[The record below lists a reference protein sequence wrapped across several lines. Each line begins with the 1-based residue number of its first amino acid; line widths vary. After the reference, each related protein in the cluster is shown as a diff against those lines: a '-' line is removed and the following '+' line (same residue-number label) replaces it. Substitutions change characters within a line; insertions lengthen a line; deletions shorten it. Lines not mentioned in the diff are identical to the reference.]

1 MTWTANP
8 SIRFVNGKP
17 HRSADRAARVSAM
30 RRPASAAL
38 AALLLSLVCA
48 GVGGAESDAAA
59 AAAASGPEE
68 VLRARD
74 ALEKPRSPSDEHG
87 VLGEHDPRVR
97 AWHASLRAGVEQAWS
112 EAQMCPATWDHLPES
127 KRRILQLVDTTYSG
141 YNYPGSEGR
150 EDRPYVLPLQI
161 PPPQLPPIPPI
172 PPPHPLVV
180 GAAFRASPDAPVDLF
195 VEYRG
200 AGPLFDS
207 VDRYY
212 HGFDR
217 DALNVTDFSAVADP
231 PPHETHTHTQ
241 ITDAPANATSV
252 FVRLADAGGLALS
265 RLAEVPIAPFSRLN
279 WGPGNTIA
287 VQVRTLFELTSAMR
301 DPSVGRIELQRH
313 IGLRGAALP
322 AIAAGRDVTIVG
334 ACDNADGPRDVEAR
348 SVEDASSRRRLTQA
362 ARMNAD
368 GRDPYSAY
376 PNAFGDLYG
385 PEAQTLVYK
394 DIAEILNLQR
404 FLNETPPFVLEEH
417 PDWPVY
423 PAVETLH
430 YAWDEDAYDRSKETL
445 YASFERGT
453 RFDARRPIEYFAAG
467 TTFAFGGNASAV
479 GPLGGPGMDVPGNV
493 GAATGAYVVPLADRC
508 VIDGL
513 RESALFTVG
522 DAESPDCRWPAPRAR
537 RFQPAQGGAVPAAAA
552 VASSLSVPT
561 RRRWYD
567 DGASGTPR
575 DAEDTRDG
583 SAFAKIST
591 ATGSFS
597 PWANDNA
604 RTPRPRGPQDPEAL
618 GEFRE
623 RARRCGRLS
632 LENLV
637 LRGGWSETGGA
648 AALVAGGELRVKD
661 CVVEGHRTGVAAGR
675 GGAVANRGGRL
686 DISRSVF
693 RENVARRGRNG
704 TDAVAPD
711 RLAENPGDNVYH
723 FHSGSL
729 QVDRRS
735 RFDGRPWRVDAATEE
750 TGA

>member
-1 MTWTANP
+1 
-8 SIRFVNGKP
+8 
-17 HRSADRAARVSAM
+17 M

-48 GVGGAESDAAA
+48 GVGGAESDEAA

-97 AWHASLRAGVEQAWS
+97 EWHASWRTGVEQAWS
-112 EAQMCPATWDHLPES
+112 EAHMCPATWDHLPES

-141 YNYPGSEGR
+141 YNYPGSEGV

-161 PPPQLPPIPPI
+161 PPPAPSHPSPPPQPPSPPPMPPIPPI

-180 GAAFRASPDAPVDLF
+180 GMAFRTRPGALVDLH
-195 VEYRG
+195 VDYRG
-200 AGPLFDS
+200 VGPLFDS

-217 DALNVTDFSAVADP
+217 DALNVTNFSAVADP
-231 PPHETHTHTQ
+231 PPHETHSHTQ
-241 ITDAPANATSV
+241 ITGAPANATSV
-252 FVRLADAGGLALS
+252 FVRLADADGLALS
-265 RLAEVPIAPFSRLN
+265 RLAEVPITPGSRLEGQ

-287 VQVRTLFELTSAMR
+287 VQVRTLWELVSAMR

-313 IGLRGAALP
+313 VGLRGAPLP
-322 AIAAGRDVTIVG
+322 AIAAGRDVTVVG
-334 ACDNADGPRDVEAR
+334 RCDNATGPRDVAAA
-348 SVEDASSRRRLTQA
+348 SSGSSRRRLTQA
-362 ARMNAD
+362 VYSSAVK
-368 GRDPYSAY
+368 DPYSAY

-385 PEAQTLVYK
+385 REAQTLIYK
-394 DIAEILNLQR
+394 HIAEILNLQR
-404 FLNETPPFVLEEH
+404 FLNETPPFILEEH

-430 YAWDEDAYDRSKETL
+430 YAWDEDAYEHSETL
-445 YASFERGT
+445 YRSFERGT

-467 TTFAFGGNASAV
+467 TTYAFGGDAQAV

-493 GAATGAYVVPLADRC
+493 DAATGTYVVPLSNRC

-513 RESALFTVG
+513 DTSSLFTVG
-522 DAESPDCRWPAPRAR
+522 DADQDDCRWPAPRPAR
-537 RFQPAQGGAVPAAAA
+537 FEPAQGGAVPAAAS
-552 VASSLSVPT
+552 VASSAS
-561 RRRWYD
+561 RRARRWYD
-567 DGASGTPR
+567 DSSGAWVEETHSFV
-575 DAEDTRDG
+575 E
-583 SAFAKIST
+583 T

-597 PWANDNA
+597 PWGNDNA
-604 RTPRPRGPQDPEAL
+604 RTPKPRGPQNPEAL
-618 GEFRE
+618 GEFRT

-648 AALVAGGELRVKD
+648 AAVVAGGELRMKD
-661 CVVEGHRTGVAAGR
+661 CVVEGHRTGVSAGR

-686 DISRSVF
+686 DISGCVF
-693 RENVARRGRNG
+693 RENVAGRGVDG
-704 TDAVAPD
+704 ADAGAPD
-711 RLAENPGDNVYH
+711 LLAKNPGNNVYH

-729 QVDRRS
+729 QVDASS

>member
-150 EDRPYVLPLQI
+150 EDRPYVLPLQ
-161 PPPQLPPIPPI
+161 I